1 MFQAVRLRPSGGFR
15 HSHGRGSGAGWAPPV
30 TAAPVHGAD
39 APEPAWLWLPTL
51 QEGVVVKSKTKVKI
65 IVSLKSQGN
74 SGINFS
80 ERILN

>member
-1 MFQAVRLRPSGGFR
+1 M
-15 HSHGRGSGAGWAPPV
+15 PPV

-39 APEPAWLWLPTL
+39 APEPAWLRLPTQ